1 VIDRIHWLG
10 HAAFRITNGKVIY
23 IDPYKIN
30 HDSPKADLI
39 LITHDHFDHF
49 SKEDIIKIKKKE
61 TVFVA
66 PPSVAKALDGDVRP
80 VKRGQRIKVGDID
93 IQAVAAYNIGKD
105 FHPRSSDNVGY
116 VVTIEG
122 TRIYHTGDT
131 DVIPEMKEIKT
142 DIALLPC
149 GGTYTLTAQEAAKA
163 VDIIKP
169 KIAVPMHWGS
179 VVGSRKDAEEFV
191 RCCKNCEVRIL
202 EKE

>member
-1 VIDRIHWLG
+1 M
-10 HAAFRITNGKVIY
+10 
-23 IDPYKIN
+23 
-30 HDSPKADLI
+30 
-39 LITHDHFDHF
+39 
-49 SKEDIIKIKKKE
+49 
-61 TVFVA
+61 A

-202 EKE
+202 DKE